1 MLGSINP
8 LASSLNIQSTASTT
22 ATTATDSTA
31 VHDASATANA
41 EVKPRAARGAAAPP
55 AAESDDSSDMVKQLK
70 KHIAELQK
78 QLQQQMQELQKIQA
92 STMSAEAKMAAVAG
106 AQAQIAA
113 TVGALQEA
121 TAALLQ
127 ALTAQGSSGSGSMV
141 STSVIQPARGACIAG
156 KPGSHREKMSVA
168 DPSSKQAG
176 RSAASAAFDLP
187 APSGGREEVLRSGP
201 PGMDAGRAAMGQGWP
216 VAACP
221 RSGTGTREPERS
233 EGRTP
238 GASLFGYFFGVWKK

>member
-1 MLGSINP
+1 MRRGVLGVLP
-8 LASSLNIQSTASTT
+8 SLGHCYGHSRRLDNR
-22 ATTATDSTA
+22 
-31 VHDASATANA
+31 VATA
-41 EVKPRAARGAAAPP
+41 K
-55 AAESDDSSDMVKQLK
+55 
-70 KHIAELQK
+70 
-78 QLQQQMQELQKIQA
+78 
-92 STMSAEAKMAAVAG
+92 AKAKAK
-106 AQAQIAA
+106 
-113 TVGALQEA
+113 T
-121 TAALLQ
+121 
-127 ALTAQGSSGSGSMV
+127 LTNTNTCGSGLARDG
-141 STSVIQPARGACIAG
+141 STLFLQIERGACIAG

-168 DPSSKQAG
+168 DPAFKQAG

-221 RSGTGTREPERS
+221 RSGTGAREPERS

>member
-1 MLGSINP
+1 M
-8 LASSLNIQSTASTT
+8 
-22 ATTATDSTA
+22 ATTKAKEKNLNN
-31 VHDASATANA
+31 AN
-41 EVKPRAARGAAAPP
+41 
-55 AAESDDSSDMVKQLK
+55 SC
-70 KHIAELQK
+70 
-78 QLQQQMQELQKIQA
+78 
-92 STMSAEAKMAAVAG
+92 
-106 AQAQIAA
+106 
-113 TVGALQEA
+113 
-121 TAALLQ
+121 
-127 ALTAQGSSGSGSMV
+127 GSGLARDGNTV
-141 STSVIQPARGACIAG
+141 FLQIERGACIAG

-168 DPSSKQAG
+168 DPAFKQAG

-216 VAACP
+216 AAACP